1 MCYLDKNAILE
12 SLSKEDIKKVVMSL
26 GSDEPKIDNSGNLLF
41 QTICHNHPDP
51 NNSYKL
57 YYYHEPNGEHKG
69 KLFHCYSGC
78 NDSFG
83 IIELVI
89 RAKRNQ
95 GSNLTWYKALRYI
108 AQITGKI
115 ITSSAEEI
123 EQKSQRIDDF
133 TWINRL
139 KNIKKKQKAVPTLT
153 EINENILD
161 IFCYYPW
168 KPWTEDHI
176 SAEAMSQFE
185 IGYYGYQHSLTI
197 PHRDINGR
205 LIGIRQRLLDEWE
218 IENIG
223 KYVPVQIENKFLAH
237 SLGNNL
243 YGAHIVKDK
252 VQRCKKIMLV
262 ESEKGAMQS
271 YSYFGDDS
279 FTVSVCGSNI
289 TRNQMKMIMGLGVE
303 EVMVA
308 FDRMY
313 TDPQSFEAEIYLRKL
328 IKWVAPLVPFVRVY
342 LILDNEYRIPYKQSP
357 TDMGKDILV
366 QLMKEKTLVTMDM
379 VREILEEEKES
390 RKTNR

>member
-1 MCYLDKNAILE
+1 MYYLDKDTILN
-12 SLSKEDIKKVVMSL
+12 SLSKEDITKIVMSL
-26 GSDEPKIDNSGNLLF
+26 GSAEPKTDSSGNLLF
-41 QTICHNHPDP
+41 QTICHNEPDP

-57 YYYHEPNGEHKG
+57 YYYHEPNGEHRG
-69 KLFHCYSGC
+69 KVFHCYSGC

-95 GSNLTWYKALRYI
+95 GSNFTWYKALRYI
-108 AQITGKI
+108 AQLTGKVI
-115 ITSSAEEI
+115 LSSAEEI

-139 KNIKKKQKAVPTLT
+139 KSIKKRQKAVPTLA

-168 KPWTEDHI
+168 KPWTEEFI
-176 SAEAMSQFE
+176 TPEAMSQFE
-185 IGYYGYQHSLTI
+185 ISYYGYQHSLII

-205 LIGIRQRLLDEWE
+205 LIGIRQRLLDEQD

-223 KYVPVQIENKFLAH
+223 KYVPLQMEGRFLAH
-237 SLGNNL
+237 SLGNNI
-243 YGAHIVKDK
+243 YGLHIIKDK
-252 VQRCKKIMLV
+252 VKRCKKIMLV

-271 YSYFGDDS
+271 YSYFGEDS
-279 FTVSVCGSNI
+279 FTASVCGSNI
-289 TRNQMKMIMGLGVE
+289 TRNQIKMIMCLGVE
-303 EVMVA
+303 EVMIA

-313 TDPQSFEAEIYLRKL
+313 VDPQSFEAEIYFRKL
-328 IKWVAPLVPFVRVY
+328 LKLVAPLVPFVRVY
-342 LILDNEYRIPYKQSP
+342 LILDNQYRIPYKQSP
-357 TDMGKDILV
+357 TDMGKEILI

-379 VREILEEEKES
+379 IREVLEGDKP
-390 RKTNR
+390 K